1 MEEDINS
8 DGEPAENENVDTS
21 PQSRPPNSQKVML
34 QAFLSDSPDD
44 NDKGE
49 AGEEEDEDDEMGG
62 QVSDTNDI

>member
-34 QAFLSDSPDD
+34 
-44 NDKGE
+44 
-49 AGEEEDEDDEMGG
+49 
-62 QVSDTNDI
+62 